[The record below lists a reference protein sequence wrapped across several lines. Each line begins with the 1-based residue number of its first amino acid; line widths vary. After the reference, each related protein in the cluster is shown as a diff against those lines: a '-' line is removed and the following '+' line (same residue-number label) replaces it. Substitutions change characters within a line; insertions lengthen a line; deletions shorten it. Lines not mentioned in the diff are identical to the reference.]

1 MPICYTSTI
10 VMRDKDMFYENLISK
25 RLGISMEVARNLT
38 KRMSIAGFDFSESSE
53 EQIVSEATF
62 LLKLV

>member
-1 MPICYTSTI
+1 
-10 VMRDKDMFYENLISK
+10 MRDKDVFYENLISK